1 MSGIGDRYDF
11 LSQPTT
17 FSLSGNMGSLGRNAP
32 IANGGFDILSLF
44 GQPLDRA
51 SVMSPQDAY
60 YAAGAEAFKQQPGFE
75 QQKLDIARLAAQPP
89 SPWVTGA
96 QTFGSVAQ
104 GLAGLGNI
112 WLGSQAMKQQKKAF
126 EFNKS
131 VTNTNLNNAIADY
144 NRRLG
149 DTLTNRALNNGQGQG
164 WVSDQ
169 LAKYS
174 AKRS

>member
-1 MSGIGDRYDF
+1 MSDWYP
-11 LSQPTT
+11 S
-17 FSLSGNMGSLGRNAP
+17 SLGFAP
-32 IANGGFDILSLF
+32 KDPVANGGFDILSLF
-44 GQPLDRA
+44 GQPKAAA
-51 SVMSPQDAY
+51 SGAVDWQGQLQTLLSNGDIEGASRIQGMMDTKGFNTEMLAKMDAM
-60 YAAGAEAFKQQPGFE
+60 K
-75 QQKLDIARLAAQPP
+75 QPP
-89 SPWVTGA
+89 NPWVTGA
-96 QTFGSVAQ
+96 QTFGTVAQ

-126 EFNKS
+126 EFNKG